1 MGHEAIRI
9 DGACRKI
16 VVRAMMPLLKS
27 HTIRKLFPR
36 EIVQFLFHKKD
47 YTAFEP
53 APDLMNDT
61 AISNDPIR
69 YASVVMAIH
78 RLQTDKIPGAMAE
91 LGVYKG
97 VCSHHIHHAAPER
110 VFFLFDTFRGFPGKE
125 GHKDRRFQDATVEG
139 VRTMLGNSDKL
150 RFCEGIFPETA
161 KGLED
166 EKFAFVM
173 LDADKF
179 EVTLAGLKFFWPRL
193 TPGGYLFA
201 HDYGSSESDWGV
213 SRAFKSYFKEN
224 LLSVIDIPDKGGS
237 AIIRK
242 AQQGR

>member
-110 VFFLFDTFRGFPGKE
+110 VFFFIRHLPGLSRERGSQ
-125 GHKDRRFQDATVEG
+125 R
-139 VRTMLGNSDKL
+139 S
-150 RFCEGIFPETA
+150 
-161 KGLED
+161 
-166 EKFAFVM
+166 
-173 LDADKF
+173 
-179 EVTLAGLKFFWPRL
+179 
-193 TPGGYLFA
+193 
-201 HDYGSSESDWGV
+201 
-213 SRAFKSYFKEN
+213 
-224 LLSVIDIPDKGGS
+224 
-237 AIIRK
+237 
-242 AQQGR
+242 